1 MATVYRVLQTSYIN
15 GQICGP
21 GRLVVL
27 PEGVEAGVNLE
38 AVEASDSSDVL
49 YPPAGVHVAAAI
61 HNPPGYAVKQEEAP
75 APSALDLLD
84 GTVAEIRAKF
94 ADLSVDDLAALKAAE
109 EAGKTRKGLIEALTA
124 EIAAR
129 NTPQPDPAPQEGE
142 F

>member
-38 AVEASDSSDVL
+38 VVEASDSSDVL
-49 YPPAGVHVAAAI
+49 YPPVGVHVAAAI
-61 HNPPGYAVKQEEAP
+61 FNPQPEAAVVAPVQPGPQA
-75 APSALDLLD
+75 SILD
-84 GTVAEIRAKF
+84 GTVAEITPK
-94 ADLSVDDLAALKAAE
+94 LAALSDDELAKLRADE
-109 EAGKTRKGLIEALTA
+109 EAGKTRKGV
-124 EIAAR
+124 IAAIDAELER
-129 NTPQPDPAPQEGE
+129 RTGGE